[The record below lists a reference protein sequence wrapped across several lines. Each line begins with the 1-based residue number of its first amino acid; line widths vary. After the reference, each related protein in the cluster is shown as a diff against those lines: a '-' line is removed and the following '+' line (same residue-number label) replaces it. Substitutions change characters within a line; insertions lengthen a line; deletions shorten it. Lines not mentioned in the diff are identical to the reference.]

1 MEEYF
6 CISLQTAACWC
17 QLRQI
22 YNRILGFC
30 QDPPESMRRSTTWD
44 NSSFMPSRSHRPLPP
59 TRTQFR
65 IILSLWDSQGI
76 VRNTVSHLF
85 KTPQAQFSL
94 AYHSKLAQ
102 VIVYFYENN
111 FLQPLSPLF
120 GSICVGNLPNFAET
134 SSFLLE
140 FLVILLRLLSFLVLD
155 FFTSRLRHGH
165 LAI

>member
-1 MEEYF
+1 MVTTRRRKGNQAKHYLFADMNPINFISQLSLVSKTIHHIMEEYF

-30 QDPPESMRRSTTWD
+30 QDPPESMQRSTTWG
-44 NSSFMPSRSHRPLPP
+44 NSPFMPSRSHRLLPP

-102 VIVYFYENN
+102 VIF
-111 FLQPLSPLF
+111 
-120 GSICVGNLPNFAET
+120 IC
-134 SSFLLE
+134 
-140 FLVILLRLLSFLVLD
+140 
-155 FFTSRLRHGH
+155 H
-165 LAI
+165 